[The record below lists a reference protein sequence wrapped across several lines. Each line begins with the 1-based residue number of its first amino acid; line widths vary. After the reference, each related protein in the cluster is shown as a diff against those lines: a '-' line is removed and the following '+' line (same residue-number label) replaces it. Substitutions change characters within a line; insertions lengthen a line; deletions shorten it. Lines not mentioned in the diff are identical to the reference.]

1 MESKKSTYWC
11 FFYLPLTEYF
21 YNETMRQIKIP
32 YHSDSS
38 YYYERIR
45 HLDWPVFIDS
55 CFQPERPKNP
65 LVRYDLL
72 TGQPFKKIIEKDG
85 CSVLLSRD
93 DEKTSSLDPSVLLKK
108 EMENLQINDSSL
120 PFTGG
125 AIGFLAYEKNN
136 VSSKNTLIPKFHFGI
151 YDWAI
156 TVDHFKSEAF
166 IVSAEMDSNTLAI
179 INDLLIRLS
188 EKKLPYQSS
197 KFLCKSSLFSKSLFR
212 EYEKNF
218 KQVNKYLIAGDC
230 YQVNLS
236 LKWQVETEGDSWD
249 FYKKFRSIN
258 QSPFMAYLAYDNFE
272 ILSGSPERFITCE
285 GRNVITRPIKGTK
298 PRGSSKDEDVKNK
311 DILINSKKDQAENLM
326 IVDLLRND
334 LGINCETGSISVEE
348 LFKLEIY
355 PNVYHLVSTIS
366 GKLKKDSTVFDLFFD
381 AFPGGSIT
389 GAPKKRAME
398 VIDELENHARDFYCG
413 SVAIFSFNNRM
424 DSNIGIR
431 SMVHKDNL
439 MHIYSGGGLTIA
451 SDAQDEYAEIMQKLG
466 NIQKTIEYFN
476 GQL

>member
-1 MESKKSTYWC
+1 
-11 FFYLPLTEYF
+11 
-21 YNETMRQIKIP
+21 MRQIKIP

-85 CSVLLSRD
+85 CSVLLSKD

-188 EKKLPYQSS
+188 EKSS
-197 KFLCKSSLFSKSLFR
+197 HINPANFYVKVAFLVRASFGS
-212 EYEKNF
+212 
-218 KQVNKYLIAGDC
+218 
-230 YQVNLS
+230 
-236 LKWQVETEGDSWD
+236 T
-249 FYKKFRSIN
+249 KKT
-258 QSPFMAYLAYDNFE
+258 L
-272 ILSGSPERFITCE
+272 
-285 GRNVITRPIKGTK
+285 
-298 PRGSSKDEDVKNK
+298 
-311 DILINSKKDQAENLM
+311 
-326 IVDLLRND
+326 
-334 LGINCETGSISVEE
+334 
-348 LFKLEIY
+348 
-355 PNVYHLVSTIS
+355 
-366 GKLKKDSTVFDLFFD
+366 
-381 AFPGGSIT
+381 
-389 GAPKKRAME
+389 
-398 VIDELENHARDFYCG
+398 
-413 SVAIFSFNNRM
+413 NR
-424 DSNIGIR
+424 
-431 SMVHKDNL
+431 
-439 MHIYSGGGLTIA
+439 
-451 SDAQDEYAEIMQKLG
+451 
-466 NIQKTIEYFN
+466 
-476 GQL
+476 